1 MKYSFRNDYSEI
13 GHPVILK
20 VLLDNAYKQNVGYGF
35 DYESKKLEE
44 KVSKLADSKVKVVL
58 TSAGTQT
65 NLTVIS
71 KILKTYEAV
80 ISVDTGHINVHET
93 GAVEATGHKV
103 LCVPGKDGKITPN
116 EIKKIVKLHTDCHM
130 VHPKMVYFS
139 NSTEIGTTYTKKELE
154 EIYSCCKKLGLYV
167 FIDGA
172 RLSQALV
179 AEGITLKDMVDNSDV
194 FYLGGTKN
202 GLPYGEMI
210 VIKNEEIYD
219 NFYYHLKNRGAM
231 LAKTFVVSMMFNK
244 LLEDD
249 LYLKNAAHAN
259 EMSQKLKEELI
270 KLNIEICFPNKT
282 NQLFI
287 KLSKKIIDELST
299 MYGFE
304 VWEDCGET
312 QIIRLVTSWATK
324 EEMVIKF
331 VKDLKELDRCL

>member
-13 GHPVILK
+13 GHPDILK
-20 VLLDNAYKQNVGYGF
+20 ILLDNAYKQNTGYGF
-35 DYESKKLEE
+35 DEETKKLEE
-44 KVSKLADSKVKVVL
+44 RVSLLCGQNVKVVL

-93 GAVEATGHKV
+93 GAIEATGHKV
-103 LCVPGKDGKITPN
+103 LSTLNDNGKINPK
-116 EIKKIVKLHTDCHM
+116 EIEKIVKLHTDCHM
-130 VHPKMVYFS
+130 VYPKLVYFS
-139 NSTEIGTTYTKKELE
+139 NSTEVGTTYTKKELE
-154 EIYSCCKKLGLYV
+154 DIYTCCKKLGLYV

-210 VIKNEEIYD
+210 VIKDKDIYE
-219 NFYYHLKNRGAM
+219 NFQYHLKNKGAM

-244 LLEDD
+244 LLEDN
-249 LYLKNAAHAN
+249 LYLKNAENAN
-259 EMSQKLKEELI
+259 KMSQKLKNELE
-270 KLNIEICFPNKT
+270 KLGIEICYPNKT

-287 KLSKKIIDELST
+287 KLSKEIINKLST
-299 MYGFE
+299 LYAFE
-304 VWEDCGET
+304 VWEDLGDA

-324 EEMVIKF
+324 EEMIDEFIK
-331 VKDLKELDRCL
+331 DIKEMDRSL